1 MGTRG
6 RHRCGRLCPSE
17 RAPAASAWSPRWPF
31 GDRAAALTRRHGASA
46 PRWPSPPRPTR
57 RAAGRPGTAQPA
69 GAASGGVGAGWGASG
84 PGGGCR
90 PSSVSAVPPQ
100 PQCPRDRR
108 APCVT
113 TCASSRGTSLAVARV
128 LPSTVPGWAPRPAL
142 PLAAPVCAPCGA
154 EGWPTPGRRPLPC
167 ARPSPTLLKPVE
179 KPSCFYLSPRKGFV
193 VCAVGHVSL

>member
-17 RAPAASAWSPRWPF
+17 RAPAACAWSSRWPF

-69 GAASGGVGAGWGASG
+69 GAASGGVGAGWGASR

-113 TCASSRGTSLAVARV
+113 TRASSRGTSLAVAHV
-128 LPSTVPGWAPRPAL
+128 LHGTQSLGGRPAL
-142 PLAAPVCAPCGA
+142 PCPSLRPCLRRAGPRAGRPRVAVRSLA
-154 EGWPTPGRRPLPC
+154 PGLP
-167 ARPSPTLLKPVE
+167 RHS
-179 KPSCFYLSPRKGFV
+179 
-193 VCAVGHVSL
+193 